1 MKKRDIL
8 LLLGALAI
16 VAFLWMAPEQ
26 TTKYIPKDE
35 IHLKFYPM
43 VQKEG
48 KKAAE
53 KFCQDCHNEEQVAFP
68 ADHPPKL
75 RCIFCH
81 KIDKRE

>member
-8 LLLGALAI
+8 VLIGGLIIIAI
-16 VAFLWMAPEQ
+16 LWMAPEE
-26 TTKYIPKDE
+26 TTKHLPKDE
-35 IHLKFYPM
+35 IHSKFYPL

-53 KFCQDCHNEEQVAFP
+53 KFCQNCHNKNQIPFP
-68 ADHPPKL
+68 ADHPPKF

-81 KIDKRE
+81 KLDS